1 VGINSVRKRS
11 KYKPKPVRTDT
22 MAYVVSGMK
31 KFDEISVA
39 VDLRIRNHSAIE
51 ALRLGR
57 ATRADMDTIIHAF
70 NMTEGLMRQ
79 REDLG
84 QDWRAEIGAGQDAL
98 LAVAKRGLERGSFIC
113 RPEEWTALTLAMQI
127 HDAQLDQATVKDL
140 ELAMDAIKAD
150 IRNKKAREI
159 A

>member
-1 VGINSVRKRS
+1 MRKRS
-11 KYKPKPVRTDT
+11 KYKPKHIRVDT

-57 ATRADMDTIIHAF
+57 ATREDMDTIIHAF

-84 QDWRAEIGAGQDAL
+84 QDWQAEIRAGQDAL
-98 LAVAKRGLERGSFIC
+98 LAVTRRGLERGSFVC
-113 RPEEWTALTLAMQI
+113 RAEEWTAMTLAMQI

-140 ELAMDAIKAD
+140 ELAMDAIAEDVRHK
-150 IRNKKAREI
+150 RARSIKEKT
-159 A
+159 